1 MNKIKK
7 KYIIALEKYYKTII
21 KKEEKNA
28 TNYNQHTNK

>member
-21 KKEEKNA
+21 KKQQTNA
-28 TNYNQHTNK
+28 TTNSKHPNK

>member
-28 TNYNQHTNK
+28 TTNSKHTNK